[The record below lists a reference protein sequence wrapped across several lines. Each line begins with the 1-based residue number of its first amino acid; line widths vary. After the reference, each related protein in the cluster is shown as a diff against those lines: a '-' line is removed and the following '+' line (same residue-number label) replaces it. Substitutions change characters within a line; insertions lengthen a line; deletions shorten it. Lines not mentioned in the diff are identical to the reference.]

1 MSGFIVNRPL
11 QPGDVLQT
19 REQAVQ
25 QAPDTQGA
33 GYGELCERYRIM
45 LGDDTDFDNDGFQI
59 KRGGLRQLL
68 TAIQTLTAENER
80 LTAMIEGVGS
90 MALADQ
96 ETTISQQA
104 RIAELEAEVA
114 AASAILRDLHLD
126 IALPLNPQ
134 PDRNRPRYTVEVN
147 KRELGAARAFLARN
161 TDGGGK

>member
-1 MSGFIVNRPL
+1 M
-11 QPGDVLQT
+11 
-19 REQAVQ
+19 EQAMSIADELEAMAQ
-25 QAPDTQGA
+25 INANAPHRET
-33 GYGELCERYRIM
+33 
-45 LGDDTDFDNDGFQI
+45 
-59 KRGGLRQLL
+59 LL
-68 TAIQTLTAENER
+68 TAAVALRHEPPAEVAALVEGLLAIKVRTHNEQGSAGWTTSPVAKEAAASLTYYA
-80 LTAMIEGVGS
+80 
-90 MALADQ
+90 
-96 ETTISQQA
+96 A